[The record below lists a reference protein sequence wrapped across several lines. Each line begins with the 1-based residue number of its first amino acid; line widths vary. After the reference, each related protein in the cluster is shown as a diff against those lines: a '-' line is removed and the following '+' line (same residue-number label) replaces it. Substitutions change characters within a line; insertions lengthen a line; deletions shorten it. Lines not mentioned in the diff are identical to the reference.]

1 MKALLFTLALGV
13 VATGAA
19 EARSILTFKTVYKC
33 VLADAP
39 LSDELVIN
47 VQEAQDGQSQ
57 LVVKFLEDR
66 EASKI
71 QTVKILP
78 PPMMAGG
85 SIKYEG
91 RFTGMAGQLTTL
103 AITSRPRNV
112 EGVKGRAASFTVDQL
127 FDKLPMICTF
137 VK

>member
-1 MKALLFTLALGV
+1 MKTLLLALAVSLVTGV
-13 VATGAA
+13 A

-66 EASKI
+66 DAAKI
-71 QTVKILP
+71 QTKKILP

-85 SIKYEG
+85 SVRYEG
-91 RFTGMAGQLTTL
+91 RFTGMAGQFTSL
-103 AITSRPRNV
+103 AITSRPRSV
-112 EGVKGRAASFTVDQL
+112 DGVKGRGAAFTVDQL